1 MKATK
6 IFKYIG
12 ILFVVIG
19 LVAGTGIIACSLG
32 IQNKEGVFAG
42 LFFLAMFSEQLI
54 YFVHSVY
61 PVI

>member
-19 LVAGTGIIACSLG
+19 LVAGTGIITCSLG
-32 IQNKEGVFAG
+32 IQNKEGILAG
-42 LFFLAMFSEQLI
+42 LFFLAMFCGIGGL
-54 YFVHSVY
+54 FA
-61 PVI
+61 VIGFNT